1 MKIIVK
7 VKPNSKVIKVEEV
20 TPTIGLFSKRK
31 DLRVFK
37 VSVTEKPVHGA
48 ANLGVVDALSKH
60 FKIPKSQITLVS
72 GGISKEKVFEI
83 RD

>member
-7 VKPNSKVIKVEEV
+7 VKPSSKAAKVEEV
-20 TPTIGLFSKRK
+20 TPLVGLFSKRK

-48 ANLGVVDALSKH
+48 ANLGVVEALARH
-60 FKIPKSQITLVS
+60 FKIPKSKVALVS
-72 GGISKEKVFEI
+72 GAISKEKVFEVLQ
-83 RD
+83 